1 MKKMRAILLLV
12 VALTLVAAACSDDD
26 GGDTT
31 TTEAAGD
38 TTTTAASGGEPEI
51 PDLGGRTITIAVEN
65 AYLPF
70 NYIPAS
76 GGDPAGWDYDAF
88 AAICALLN
96 CQTEFV
102 QMQWDPM
109 IDQVAQGVVDTA
121 GDGISITEER
131 AEVVDYSDAY
141 MVVEQKFIARLDDD
155 RFADATEVIAS
166 DAIVGTQVGTTNYE
180 LAEELVGADRIK
192 AYDQF
197 PFAIQALISGEVDVV
212 IIDDAAGQG
221 YVGVNAD
228 EIKTV
233 DGALQSDPLGFIF
246 PKGSD
251 LVEPFNVALA
261 ILKADGTLDELGEKY
276 FSDAFTI
283 TYDDIGDGAYG
294 EDG

>member
-1 MKKMRAILLLV
+1 MKKAWSIAVLV
-12 VALTLVAAACSDDD
+12 LALGLVAAACSSDDS
-26 GGDTT
+26 
-31 TTEAAGD
+31 AD
-38 TTTTAASGGEPEI
+38 TTTTAATETTSASGSEA

-70 NYIPAS
+70 NYIPAA

-88 AAICALLN
+88 AAICELIN
-96 CQTEFV
+96 CTPDFV
-102 QMQWDPM
+102 PMQWDPM
-109 IDQVAQGVVDTA
+109 IDQVSQGVVDTA

-131 AEVVDYSDAY
+131 AEVVDFSDPY

-155 RFADATEVIAS
+155 RYADTTVVIES
-166 DAIVGTQVGTTNYE
+166 DALVGTQVGTTNYE
-180 LAEELVGADRIK
+180 LASELVGEDRIK

-228 EIKTV
+228 QIKTI

-251 LVEPFNVALA
+251 LVQPINTALA
-261 ILKADGTLDELGEKY
+261 LLKADGTLDELGVKY
-276 FSDAFTI
+276 FTDAFTI

-294 EDG
+294 E